1 MERRGEGIP
10 KPIRGAEPS
19 QLGEPWPTATPHLSS
34 ASFLAMGQGLL
45 RMLAISF
52 FLSSTCSKIRASSSS
67 DRDSPLEV
75 LEATEDD
82 LEQRR
87 GGVEESGEE
96 GGVLGDSVGCK
107 EPHRMLR
114 CSQLPPCTGL
124 PCSEPSVT
132 SPIWQRRPLLF
143 LQPGVP

>member
-1 MERRGEGIP
+1 MERRREGIP
-10 KPIRGAEPS
+10 KTIRGAEPS
-19 QLGEPWPTATPHLSS
+19 QLGEPWPTATTHLSS
-34 ASFLAMGQGLL
+34 ASFLDMGQGLL

-52 FLSSTCSKIRASSSS
+52 FLSSTCSKIWASSSS

-75 LEATEDD
+75 LEAMEDD

-96 GGVLGDSVGCK
+96 GRVLGDSVGCK
-107 EPHRMLR
+107 EPHWR
-114 CSQLPPCTGL
+114 CSQLPPYTGL

-132 SPIWQRRPLLF
+132 SPTWQRRPLFF
-143 LQPGVP
+143 LQPRVP

>member
-1 MERRGEGIP
+1 MGGEEEGIP
-10 KPIRGAEPS
+10 KPIRGGEPS
-19 QLGEPWPTATPHLSS
+19 QLGVPWPASSTHLSS

-82 LEQRR
+82 LEQRQ
-87 GGVEESGEE
+87 GGVEEGGKE
-96 GGVLGDSVGCK
+96 GRVLGDSVGCK
-107 EPHRMLR
+107 EP
-114 CSQLPPCTGL
+114 TGDV
-124 PCSEPSVT
+124 PSCHLAQACPAQNT
-132 SPIWQRRPLLF
+132 L
-143 LQPGVP
+143 

>member
-10 KPIRGAEPS
+10 KPIRGVEPS

-34 ASFLAMGQGLL
+34 ASFLAMGQGLF

-87 GGVEESGEE
+87 GGVVEWRRVGRRAGSSGI
-96 GGVLGDSVGCK
+96 LWDARSPTGDA
-107 EPHRMLR
+107 
-114 CSQLPPCTGL
+114 
-124 PCSEPSVT
+124 PSCHLAQAC
-132 SPIWQRRPLLF
+132 PAQNPL
-143 LQPGVP
+143 